1 MRFFLVATVL
11 AATCATT
18 SVGRA
23 NDDLF
28 SEVAMES
35 VFATS
40 TSTSEKSV
48 ASPDAVKQ
56 IDRIT
61 GTSGL
66 TQVLKTAGFSPTAKD
81 GKVQFRLKEG
91 GWAFP
96 TVVRVDVERDR
107 LVCQLALIELKRTAE
122 IDQAKLLGLLS
133 AGDPSRGA
141 FFAFD
146 REEEMLLLRA
156 SLSNRSVVASEIA
169 QELKQLATI
178 AGEKSELW
186 SNLVRTEKASS
197 TKTQPTKAPSKPA
210 PAQNKPA
217 VTKSTP
223 VPPAA
228 KSPRTG
234 SGGTPSG
241 STVSL
246 LGRFSAS
253 LTATEA
259 FAIQISNNNRFQL
272 AHVKAGK
279 STVSK
284 GALVRNG
291 DRVTLRGDDGTT
303 LNCVVQSQT
312 GGFRLG
318 ILGADGK
325 TAVNLNFLKQ

>member
-11 AATCATT
+11 AASCATT
-18 SVGRA
+18 AMGRA

-35 VFATS
+35 VFATP
-40 TSTSEKSV
+40 TATSEKSV
-48 ASPDAVKQ
+48 ASPSTVKQ

-66 TQVLKTAGFSPTAKD
+66 TQILKTAGFSPTAKD
-81 GKVQFRLKEG
+81 GKVQFRLQEG

-107 LVCQLALIELKRTAE
+107 LVCQLALIELNRTAE

-133 AGDPSRGA
+133 VDDPSRGA

-146 REEEMLLLRA
+146 RAEEMLLLRA

-169 QELKQLATI
+169 RELKQLATI

-186 SNLVRTEKASS
+186 SNLIRSG
-197 TKTQPTKAPSKPA
+197 KTPSPKSQPEPTRNQLT
-210 PAQNKPA
+210 QNKL
-217 VTKSTP
+217 TQNGSTQN
-223 VPPAA
+223 PPAA
-228 KSPRTG
+228 KPPRTNASGRPNG
-234 SGGTPSG
+234 SK
-241 STVSL
+241 VSL

-253 LTATEA
+253 LSATEA
-259 FAIQISNNNRFQL
+259 FAIQISDNNRFQL

-284 GALVRNG
+284 GTLVRNG
-291 DRVTLRGDDGTT
+291 DRVSLRGDDGTT
-303 LNCVVQSQT
+303 LNCVVQSQM